1 MRPVVAVLG
10 HSIAMLMETTVAMD
24 YNFIVYSSANLLLA
38 MIIDNGLQL
47 L

>member
-1 MRPVVAVLG
+1 MVAVLG
-10 HSIAMLMETTVAMD
+10 HSVAMLMVTTIAID
-24 YNFIVYSSANLLLA
+24 FNFIVYSSANLVLA